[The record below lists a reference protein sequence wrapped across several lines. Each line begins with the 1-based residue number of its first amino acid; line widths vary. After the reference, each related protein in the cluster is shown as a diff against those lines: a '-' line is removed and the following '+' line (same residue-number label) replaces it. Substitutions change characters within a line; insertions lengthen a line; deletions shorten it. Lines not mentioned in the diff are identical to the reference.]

1 MPTVCIGIDTGRC
14 ISIIQ
19 SKGCLFTLKCLSFV
33 PGSEIRFFVENIHPI
48 FDKILNREQKE
59 ALLRQRAVVVWMVGL
74 SGSGKSTIARK
85 VEKRLYEGGY
95 LTQLL
100 DGDNLRSGL
109 NNNLG
114 FSEEDRRENQRR
126 AAEIA
131 KLFLHCGI
139 ITICSFI
146 SPTQE
151 VRDNAKAI
159 IGEADFLEVF
169 VKCSFDECARRDV
182 KGLYA
187 KALRGEIKNF
197 TGLDAPFEE
206 PEHPWLTLNSEEETE
221 EACVELLYSKLV
233 QRVKNQQD

>member
-1 MPTVCIGIDTGRC
+1 M
-14 ISIIQ
+14 
-19 SKGCLFTLKCLSFV
+19 
-33 PGSEIRFFVENIHPI
+33 PGSEIQFFVENIHPI
-48 FDKILNREQKE
+48 FDKILNRGQKE
-59 ALLRQRAVVVWMVGL
+59 KLLKQRAVVIWMVGL
-74 SGSGKSTIARK
+74 SGSGKSTIAQAL
-85 VEKRLYEGGY
+85 EKRLHDAGY

-126 AAEIA
+126 AAETA
-131 KLFLHCGI
+131 KLFLNCGI

-146 SPTQE
+146 SPTRE
-151 VRDNAKAI
+151 VRQRAMDV
-159 IGEADFLEVF
+159 IGEEDFLEVY

-206 PEHPWLTLNSEEETE
+206 PQHPWLLLDSEKETE
-221 EACVELLYSKLV
+221 AACVDLLYTNLI
-233 QRVKNQQD
+233 QRVNPPQD